1 MNPRGTAYGYLW
13 VDCDKKDMASVEQ
26 SLNTLISNT
35 SHIKMDTY
43 HAQLQSAE
51 FASSMMKLGCY
62 LFMAVVGLIG
72 FMNMANTIIMNITTK
87 KQEYGVL
94 QAVGKEQF
102 EEMDEEMT
110 VELELDDG
118 TNAEL

>member
-13 VDCDKKDMASVEQ
+13 VDCDKKDVASVEQ

-62 LFMAVVGLIG
+62 LFMAIVGLIG
-72 FMNMANTIIMNITTK
+72 FMNMANTMIMNITTK
-87 KQEYGVL
+87 KEASSECVSR
-94 QAVGKEQF
+94 
-102 EEMDEEMT
+102 
-110 VELELDDG
+110 
-118 TNAEL
+118 